1 MPLDLSSLRKAVDA
15 FEKTLNVADDQ
26 TFMAGLTEDQKEAI
40 RAGVIQNFE
49 VAYEMCWKFV
59 QRWIK
64 ENVAAQEAE
73 YPRTRKELFRL
84 AARSGL
90 INDPQPWFSYGEAR
104 NLTSHTYNEAKA
116 EAVYEVAKG
125 FLDDAR
131 ILLERLEKR
140 ND

>member
-1 MPLDLSSLRKAVDA
+1 MTLDLSSLRKAVDA

-26 TFMAGLTEDQKEAI
+26 TFMTGLTEDQKEAI

-59 QRWIK
+59 QRWLR
-64 ENVAAQEAE
+64 ENVAGQEAD

-90 INDPQPWFSYGEAR
+90 VNDPQPWFSYGEAR
-104 NLTSHTYNEAKA
+104 NLTAHTYNAAKA

-125 FLDDAR
+125 FLGDAR

>member
-15 FEKTLNVADDQ
+15 FEKTLNVADDKK
-26 TFMAGLTEDQKEAI
+26 FMNALTDDQRETI

-59 QRWIK
+59 QRWLK
-64 ENVAAQEAE
+64 ENLATLQSD
-73 YPRTRKELFRL
+73 YPRTRKEIFRL
-84 AARSGL
+84 AAQHNL
-90 INDPQPWFSYGEAR
+90 ITDPQPWFSYGDAR
-104 NLTSHTYNEAKA
+104 NLTSHTYNIEKA

-125 FLDDAR
+125 FLDDAK
-131 ILLERLEKR
+131 ILLERLEKQ